1 MNIEYKQ
8 RLRFAIVSLNDNFY
22 ATLLCFIFEIVVA
35 VAATLRGVVV
45 DGIVPR

>member
-22 ATLLCFIFEIVVA
+22 ATLLCLEIVVA
-35 VAATLRGVVV
+35 VAATLRGIVV
-45 DGIVPR
+45 DGIVPQ